1 MVANQHKFTNLFNIP
16 SQTQLRQDGYRH
28 VHANKQSYTSM

>member
-1 MVANQHKFTNLFNIP
+1 MATNQHEFTNLLNMP

-28 VHANKQSYTSM
+28 VHANKQSYTNM